1 MTFMTSQ
8 ILVDSNILIYA
19 INTSS
24 PKNRLARDFIKTS
37 FKNSRLYLAQQNITE
52 SLRILTHKNFPN
64 PWLIDDAINQI
75 SKFTN
80 KVLIISPNIKTLFYF
95 FEIVKKTK
103 ITGNKIFDAY
113 LAATALSNNI
123 DTIAT
128 DNEKDFAIFKEI
140 RVLNPFTKN

>member
-1 MTFMTSQ
+1 MMSR

-24 PKNRLARDFIKTS
+24 PKNRLAREFIKTS
-37 FKNSRLYLAQQNITE
+37 FRNSQLYLAQQNITE
-52 SLRILTHKNFPN
+52 SLRILTHKKFPH
-64 PWLIDDAINQI
+64 PWPIEDAVNQI
-75 SKFTN
+75 SKFTD

-95 FEIVKKTK
+95 LEIVKKTK

-128 DNEKDFAIFKEI
+128 DNIKDFSIFKEVKVI
-140 RVLNPFTKN
+140 NPFIEN